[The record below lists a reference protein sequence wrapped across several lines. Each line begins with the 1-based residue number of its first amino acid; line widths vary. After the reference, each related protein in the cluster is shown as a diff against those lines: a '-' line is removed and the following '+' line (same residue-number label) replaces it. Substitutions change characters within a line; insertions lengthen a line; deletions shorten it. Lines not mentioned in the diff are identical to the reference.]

1 MKLDIRRDLTAR
13 NLGKPEPGESTGRF
27 RGPDGKAI
35 VLGAC
40 LHDTAGT
47 GTHNDTLYLANPG
60 DGRSVSVDFVV
71 ERNGTIYQLNPDLL
85 KFYTFHAGRATK
97 FRSASGRTYRN
108 ADVNRVLI
116 GIELCQKAQM
126 NLSPAWPIE
135 QVQAAAELCLF
146 LCQTFGF
153 GKEQIT
159 THAQI
164 IQDNSRTDPRGFP
177 FAVFW
182 YEFNRAANPIAMD
195 PTSDPIAGPVRH
207 TVVAGDTLYR
217 ISKQYSTPI
226 ETIKALSGIND
237 PSNTIRIGQ
246 ILTVRR

>member
-1 MKLDIRRDLTAR
+1 MKLEIRRDLTAR
-13 NLGKPEPGESTGRF
+13 HLGKPEPGRATARLVGR
-27 RGPDGKAI
+27 DGKPI
-35 VLGAC
+35 VAGVC

-47 GTHNDTLYLANPG
+47 GTHNDTLYLANPS

-71 ERNGTIYQLNPDLL
+71 ERTGTIYQLNPDLSRY
-85 KFYTFHAGRATK
+85 YTFHAGRATR
-97 FRSASGRTYRN
+97 FRSKSGAIYRN
-108 ADVNRVLI
+108 RDVTRVLI

-159 THAQI
+159 THAAI

-182 YEFNRAANPIAMD
+182 YEFNRAANPAATD
-195 PTSDPIAGPVRH
+195 PTADPLGSPVRH
-207 TVVAGDTLYR
+207 TVQAGDTLFSL
-217 ISKQYSTPI
+217 SKKYSTPV
-226 ETIKALSGIND
+226 ETIKALSGINAA
-237 PSNTIRIGQ
+237 SNTIRIGQ